1 MSLRGGSLLFRLVG
15 QVIGG
20 DKGCRSRRGLRPG
33 LPKASCARPREPRGW
48 HEGAGPAGKFA
59 ASLGVL
65 AKPRQAMRGA

>member
-20 DKGCRSRRGLRPG
+20 DKGRGSRHGPWPG
-33 LPKASCARPREPRGW
+33 LPKASPARPHEPRGW
-48 HEGAGPAGKFA
+48 HEGAGLAGKFT